1 MANPKKRTVLS
12 FSVVLFLFA
21 ISAQNSFAQSEPY
34 MPAVGTSER
43 KAILDSVRKYRHAP
57 PTELYTPTKFKVQN
71 GWAFVSAEDPSEPG
85 VDSLAFHVLIRKTGN
100 TWKVVDAVNTTEGRD
115 WDAEIARIRKAFP
128 KSPAGIFQ

>member
-1 MANPKKRTVLS
+1 MANAKKRGVLW

-43 KAILDSVRKYRHAP
+43 KAILDSVRRYRQAP
-57 PTELYTPTKFKVQN
+57 NEVYTPKKFKVQN

-100 TWKVVDAVNTTEGRD
+100 TWKVVDAVNTTEGSD
-115 WDAEIARIRKAFP
+115 WDKEIARIRRAFP
-128 KSPAGIFQ
+128 KSPAAIFQ